1 MNQADLRL
9 VHQRLV
15 IVELF
20 LKYMVASALQIE
32 YGPQQSIRFHT
43 VCKEASMLRR
53 DDLIREMRG
62 RSGNLSTFV
71 IVYLAIIGTMVST
84 AFLIM

>member
-1 MNQADLRL
+1 
-9 VHQRLV
+9 
-15 IVELF
+15 
-20 LKYMVASALQIE
+20 
-32 YGPQQSIRFHT
+32 
-43 VCKEASMLRR
+43 MLTR

-62 RSGNLSTFV
+62 RSGNLSTLV